1 MHNSAFYFFATLWR
15 ISSSSVYTKS
25 EFCILCNI
33 SNFSRIPSRSYYTI
47 NFNCPNR
54 INAYLATKFTLLN
67 EFSLDTMTL
76 LLSVFLTHHVSSLF
90 TSFDP
95 KKYGLHRNP
104 KSNRMQCSINER
116 PILSGILKQLLT
128 RMFILQHPSP
138 HAMISINERIDVT
151 NTFLRLRAGQL
162 YRRSSGWLWYIWC
175 IVLKIW
181 GI

>member
-1 MHNSAFYFFATLWR
+1 MYR
-15 ISSSSVYTKS
+15 ISHI
-25 EFCILCNI
+25 FLHGLII
-33 SNFSRIPSRSYYTI
+33 IFSI
-47 NFNCPNR
+47 NCPNR

-151 NTFLRLRAGQL
+151 NTFLRLRAGQF
-162 YRRSSGWLWYIWC
+162 YRRSSG
-175 IVLKIW
+175 
-181 GI
+181 